1 MVAVLWLLSLLSLAL
16 NRLMLTGLC
25 LCWYTVHG
33 VGPARGGGELNDTD
47 RLGELLVDEVN
58 EKGDEAFTDKEENVA
73 EPKKESSAA
82 AGGVSLTECLATSKS
97 SFNKYK
103 ALLFSF

>member
-58 EKGDEAFTDKEENVA
+58 EKGDEAFTDKDEKVA
-73 EPKKESSAA
+73 EPKKEPSAA
-82 AGGVSLTECLATSKS
+82 AGGTVSLTECLATSKS
-97 SFNKYK
+97 SFKN
-103 ALLFSF
+103 